1 MDEKRL
7 RELAGVERL
16 DEVSSANDMF
26 SDIRDID
33 EEFKKDRIRVRGIL
47 RMMIKAD
54 VRGAKVTEEF
64 LADLIATIFEDQERG
79 KKDDLK

>member
-7 RELAGVERL
+7 RELAGLQEGT
-16 DEVSSANDMF
+16 SANDVF

-54 VRGAKVTEEF
+54 PRGAKVMEDF

-79 KKDDLK
+79 KRDDLR